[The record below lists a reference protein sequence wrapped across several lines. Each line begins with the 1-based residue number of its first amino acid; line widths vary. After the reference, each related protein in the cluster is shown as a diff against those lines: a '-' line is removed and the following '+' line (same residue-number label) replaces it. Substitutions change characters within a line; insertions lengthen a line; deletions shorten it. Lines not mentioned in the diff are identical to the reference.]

1 MIVVSDTSPIR
12 ALISI
17 GQHDLLKQL
26 FGNIIIPN
34 AVKEELLRIK
44 NLNVDIQSQLTYE
57 WIEIKQI
64 NDQNRLTELKKSFRF
79 RRK

>member
-17 GQHDLLKQL
+17 GQLDLLKQL